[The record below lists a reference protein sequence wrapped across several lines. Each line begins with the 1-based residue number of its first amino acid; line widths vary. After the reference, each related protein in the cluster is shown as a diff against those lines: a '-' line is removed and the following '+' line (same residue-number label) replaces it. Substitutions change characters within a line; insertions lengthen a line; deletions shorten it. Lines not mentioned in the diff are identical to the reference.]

1 MRQINVPVADDVYEA
16 AKVDAANR
24 GMLFKKFVERA
35 LMAYVVGQTAT
46 GVRLPSKLAAKPEV
60 SERTYEPIEDV

>member
-16 AKVDAANR
+16 AKIEAANR
-24 GMLFKKFVERA
+24 GMLFKKFVEHA
-35 LMAYVVGQTAT
+35 LVAAT

-60 SERTYEPIEDV
+60 SERTYEPIED